1 MQMLRK
7 MIALAPM
14 ALLAGGAAF
23 AQDLPPP
30 AAPYRDVE
38 GLQFRNGV
46 WVANARDG
54 AGDSMQILIA
64 PVSGHVYAADEPS
77 RLDKDAIE
85 SSLTAQ
91 GYQDLDDL
99 DFDNGIW
106 RSEARD
112 STVHYVDLII
122 DPTDGSVI
130 ASKRGRPRECSD
142 LVVQGERDFAHGAA
156 ALHRQF
162 HHRAG
167 RLVTPLPP

>member
-14 ALLAGGAAF
+14 ALLAGAAF

-30 AAPYRDVE
+30 AAPPPPVGTQRTVTTTTTTWTRPADALPQAQIMQNIAAAGYRDVE
-38 GLQFRNGV
+38 DLQFRNGV

-91 GYQDLDDL
+91 GYQDVDDL

-106 RSEARD
+106 RAEARD
-112 STVHYVDLII
+112 STGQDVDLII

-130 ASKRGRPRECSD
+130 ASKRD
-142 LVVQGERDFAHGAA
+142 
-156 ALHRQF
+156 
-162 HHRAG
+162 
-167 RLVTPLPP
+167 